1 MIELHPAIRPEV
13 KQLVQQLQARNL
25 SLYILSGDHQQ
36 VTASLAEQLGIEHY
50 FAEVLPA
57 GKADIIER
65 LQAEGA
71 SVCFVGDGINDAIAL
86 KKAHVSVSLCGASTV
101 ATDVASMVL
110 MDGNLEKLGRLFEIG
125 DGLKANLRGDLL
137 ASFVPGAVAIGGV
150 FLFHLGVLPAFLI
163 GMGGFTAGMANA
175 MSPRLAA
182 GNGETEE
189 TK

>member
-1 MIELHPAIRPEV
+1 
-13 KQLVQQLQARNL
+13 
-25 SLYILSGDHQQ
+25 
-36 VTASLAEQLGIEHY
+36 
-50 FAEVLPA
+50 
-57 GKADIIER
+57 
-65 LQAEGA
+65 
-71 SVCFVGDGINDAIAL
+71 
-86 KKAHVSVSLCGASTV
+86 
-101 ATDVASMVL
+101 